1 MKHKL
6 TENDR
11 QILIEATQTLGDYTY
26 ENAFLYIC
34 ELEKEVEFLQ
44 SENEWLQAELDETLD
59 CIEECSKIC
68 DDLEGEDYE

>member
-11 QILIEATQTLGDYTY
+11 QILIEATQILDDHTY

-34 ELEKEVEFLQ
+34 ELEKEMSRVDE
-44 SENEWLQAELDETLD
+44 ENKWLLAELDAAN
-59 CIEECSKIC
+59 EELRFARR
-68 DDLEGEDYE
+68 DAQGEDYE